1 MKSYLDTNI
10 IGTYNVLEASKNN
23 NIKQLIHTST
33 SEVYGTAL
41 YSPIDEKHPL
51 QPQSPY
57 SASKISADNLVL
69 SYYYSY
75 NLPVTILRPF
85 NMFGPRQSTR
95 QLFLQ

>member
-69 SYYYSY
+69 S
-75 NLPVTILRPF
+75 L
-85 NMFGPRQSTR
+85 
-95 QLFLQ
+95 LFL